1 MAGRD
6 TVGMA
11 MRVLDHHGLN
21 YEVKHGKHV
30 KIVVDYEGR
39 RQILVC
45 GGTTS
50 DIRALMNFYHSVKR
64 LLIKLGVE
72 FQADSKALIYN

>member
-1 MAGRD
+1 MAK
-6 TVGMA
+6 
-11 MRVLDHHGLN
+11 RVLDHHGLT

-50 DIRALMNFYHSVKR
+50 DNRAILNFYHSLKR
-64 LLIKLGVE
+64 LLTALGVP
-72 FQADSKALIYN
+72 FQPDSKALLYN